1 MRILFVFF
9 DGVGLGEDD
18 PANNP
23 FAAANLPTLSSMTS
37 GERWLRGL
45 PLIESERAT
54 FIPTDACLGVDGRPQ
69 SATGQAAIMT
79 GSNVPR
85 QLGYHYGPKPNP
97 EIISIIKKSGLVKRL
112 ADHGL
117 RSGLLNAYPSS
128 FIENVERGKRLP
140 SSNQMAL
147 RDGGAAFL
155 DGSAL
160 LEGRAMSADF
170 TGEMWWRHAAH
181 HDAATKVWRTE
192 FGNDSQPVMS
202 PEEAGAQ
209 MAALAEHYDFSFFDC
224 WLTDYIGHRG
234 ELDQAVAMLET
245 IDGVMKGLLSAWD
258 DDEGV
263 IILTSDHGN
272 IEDLSERNHTLN
284 PVPTLVVGSAR
295 HRVTSGLSDL
305 TDFAEGILNLL
316 ET

>member
-1 MRILFVFF
+1 MRILFLFF
-9 DGVGLGEDD
+9 DGLGLGEDD
-18 PANNP
+18 PAHNP
-23 FAAANLPTLSSMTS
+23 FAAAHLPTLNSMTA
-37 GERWLRGL
+37 GKRWLRGL
-45 PLIESERAT
+45 PPIESERAT
-54 FIPTDACLGVDGRPQ
+54 FIPTDACLGVSGRPQ

-85 QLGYHYGPKPNP
+85 RLGYHYGPKPNP
-97 EIISIIKKSGLVKRL
+97 EIASIIKKSGLVRRL

-147 RDGGAAFL
+147 REGGVEFL

-181 HDAATKVWRTE
+181 HDAATIIWRTE
-192 FGNDSQPVMS
+192 FGNDSQPVMT
-202 PEEAGAQ
+202 PEEAGAHL
-209 MAALAEHYDFSFFDC
+209 AALAESYDFSFFDC

-234 ELDQAVAMLET
+234 EPGQAVAMLET

-258 DDEGV
+258 DDEGL

-272 IEDLSERNHTLN
+272 IENLSERNHTLN

-295 HRVTSGLSDL
+295 HRVTSGLADL
-305 TDFAEGILNLL
+305 TGFAEGILNVLVP
-316 ET
+316 